1 MTAPTQQEID
11 DIRNKDKQDKA
22 YDDAMTVT
30 EPNPAPKPKPKPK
43 VAPKKLAHGGT
54 VIGMHRMPDG
64 KMMKNSDHKGMKA
77 GGMTRGDGIA
87 QRGKTKGRM
96 C

>member
-30 EPNPAPKPKPKPK
+30 EPNPAPKPKPK
-43 VAPKKLAHGGT
+43 VAPKKLAKGGS
-54 VIGMHRMPDG
+54 V
-64 KMMKNSDHKGMKA
+64 
-77 GGMTRGDGIA
+77 RGDGIA
-87 QRGKTKGRM
+87 QRGKTRGMLR
-96 C
+96 

>member
-43 VAPKKLAHGGT
+43 VAPKKLAKGGS
-54 VIGMHRMPDG
+54 V
-64 KMMKNSDHKGMKA
+64 
-77 GGMTRGDGIA
+77 RGDGIA

>member
-43 VAPKKLAHGGT
+43 VAPKKLAKGGS
-54 VIGMHRMPDG
+54 VRGWGAASGGRSA
-64 KMMKNSDHKGMKA
+64 KMY
-77 GGMTRGDGIA
+77 
-87 QRGKTKGRM
+87 
-96 C
+96 

>member
-30 EPNPAPKPKPKPK
+30 EPNPATKPKPK

-64 KMMKNSDHKGMKA
+64 KMMKK
-77 GGMTRGDGIA
+77 
-87 QRGKTKGRM
+87 QRPQGHESGWYDPWRWY
-96 C
+96 CSARQD